1 MDRFNS
7 PLDRV
12 RIAAPCKADWEQM
25 VGTDRVRFCGQCNLN
40 VYNLS
45 SMTKHDAESF
55 ITRNE
60 GRLCVRFYRRADGSI
75 LTENCPVGLRAIR
88 RRLSGLARASASAFL
103 GFFAGL
109 GVYETL
115 STQEFKQPALMG
127 VMVQETGQFAELKE
141 PLVQETGKFAE
152 AGKYLIQAVGPPSLG
167 ERQMVQLGRVRIEGN
182 TMRHLGKVR
191 RKSNGYSQP

>member
-1 MDRFNS
+1 MYRFNS

-60 GRLCVRFYRRADGSI
+60 GRLCVRFYRRANGSI
-75 LTENCPVGLRAIR
+75 LTENCPVGIRAIR
-88 RRLSGLARASASAFL
+88 QRLSRLARASASAFL

-109 GVYETL
+109 GVYETM
-115 STQEFKQPALMG
+115 SSEFKEPVRMG
-127 VMVQETGQFAELKE
+127 VMVHEAGLI
-141 PLVQETGKFAE
+141 AE
-152 AGKYLIQAVGPPSLG
+152 AEVSGPSGGVNL
-167 ERQMVQLGRVRIEGN
+167 
-182 TMRHLGKVR
+182 TW
-191 RKSNGYSQP
+191 